1 MGNKTKALVLC
12 IVCQYDEIRF
22 CMVFCIS
29 LYIPMQ
35 IHLTN
40 IISGYILLRKY
51 QLVKIPMLWND
62 FPLNIDS
69 CYLWCDFYTDKSKT
83 PFECLV

>member
-12 IVCQYDEIRF
+12 IVCQYDEIRS

-40 IISGYILLRKY
+40 IRKFIGIYFIDEIS
-51 QLVKIPMLWND
+51 
-62 FPLNIDS
+62 IDKNTYVMERFS
-69 CYLWCDFYTDKSKT
+69 A
-83 PFECLV
+83 